1 MSQAILRSAHSR
13 GDLFATAVPIP
24 LAALAGRILLSAI
37 FVIAGISKFADWQ
50 GTAQYM
56 AAHHVPLIP
65 LTLPLA
71 AVVELCCG
79 FSLLLGLGS
88 RWMALALFLFLT
100 PVTLMF
106 HNFWAYAGIEQQH
119 QLQNF
124 FKNLAIMGGLA
135 LIVGLGPGSASLD
148 HWLARRR
155 RAPRERPAARESFPA
170 PAV

>member
-1 MSQAILRSAHSR
+1 MSQAILRSERAH
-13 GDLFATAVPIP
+13 GDLFAATIPIP

-37 FVIAGISKFADWQ
+37 FIIAGISKFADWQ
-50 GTAQYM
+50 GTAHNM
-56 AAHHVPLIP
+56 EAHHVPFVALSLPIAALI
-65 LTLPLA
+65 
-71 AVVELCCG
+71 ELCCG
-79 FSLLLGLGS
+79 LSLLLGLGS

-106 HNFWAYAGIEQQH
+106 HNFWAYVGIEQQH

-148 HWLARRR
+148 HWLARRQMT
-155 RAPRERPAARESFPA
+155 RERPIGRESFPA
-170 PAV
+170 PAP

>member
-1 MSQAILRSAHSR
+1 MSQAIARSAHARS
-13 GDLFATAVPIP
+13 DLFATAVRIP

-37 FVIAGISKFADWQ
+37 FIIAGISKFADWQ

-56 AAHHVPLIP
+56 GAHHVPLV
-65 LTLPLA
+65 PLA
-71 AVVELCCG
+71 LPIAALIELCCG
-79 FSLLLGLGS
+79 LSLLLGLGS

-148 HWLARRR
+148 YWLSRRQVARQ
-155 RAPRERPAARESFPA
+155 RPIGRESFPV
-170 PAV
+170 PAA

>member
-1 MSQAILRSAHSR
+1 MSQAALRPAFAGTEIFASA
-13 GDLFATAVPIP
+13 APIP

-37 FVIAGISKFADWQ
+37 FIIAGMTKFADWQ

-56 AAHHVPLIP
+56 ASHHVPLIP

-71 AVVELCCG
+71 ALIELCCG
-79 FSLLLGLGS
+79 LSLLLGLGS

-148 HWLARRR
+148 YWLARREPR
-155 RAPRERPAARESFPA
+155 RRPVGRESFPT